1 MIWRVIVKYRYNDLY
16 FDFHSLEYA
25 GAFAKNVLG
34 RYKGDDG
41 GKTEINVVI
50 EPTIIIDPTEENK

>member
-25 GAFAKNVLG
+25 GAFAKDVLE
-34 RYKGDDG
+34 RYKGDDD
-41 GKTEINVVI
+41 GKTEIKVVI
-50 EPTIIIDPTEENK
+50 EPT